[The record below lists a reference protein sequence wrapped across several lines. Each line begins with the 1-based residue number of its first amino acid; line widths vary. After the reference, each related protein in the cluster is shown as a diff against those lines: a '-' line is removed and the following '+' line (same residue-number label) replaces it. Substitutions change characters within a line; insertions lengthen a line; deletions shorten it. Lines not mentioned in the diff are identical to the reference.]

1 MGELQH
7 ALAGRGTALTVAR
20 SVAVVVLV
28 AAGCTPA
35 PTPPVASPSSAVS
48 AAPSGSP
55 AASVSG
61 EPASPAADPAEGRLV
76 WIENREGGFGVWTT
90 DLAGGDIR
98 TYLSGLDEA
107 DTTIREAR
115 LVGEDVAF
123 IRDGPGAQSELWLVS
138 PSAPPRLLL
147 DAVDSFIVRDDDELL
162 AVRDDPSRRSIWRV
176 PAGPAPATLIADVAL
191 PREGPELGPFGFA
204 ISPDER
210 TVAVG
215 WVGGPLQ
222 VMGPAPASYQ
232 DTGAPLVVADD
243 GRLVAVTG
251 RAGEA
256 YTVDGD
262 RLVELAPVDSDP
274 LGIPGT
280 GWVAWSVLG
289 EDGRLVGVEVRDLL
303 AGTSESYPAEGLATN
318 VQSFTADHVTLEA
331 TPFDPLTREV
341 GVIDRRNGG
350 FTTFRA
356 SAPPAE

>member
-1 MGELQH
+1 
-7 ALAGRGTALTVAR
+7 
-20 SVAVVVLV
+20 VAVVVLI

-35 PTPPVASPSSAVS
+35 PTAPVASPPSPVNAG
-48 AAPSGSP
+48 PSGSP
-55 AASVSG
+55 TAAISG
-61 EPASPAADPAEGRLV
+61 SPASPAADPAVGRLV
-76 WIENREGGFGVWTT
+76 WIENREGGFGLWTT
-90 DLAGGDIR
+90 DLAGGDVR
-98 TYLSGLDEA
+98 TYLAGLDEA

-138 PSAPPRLLL
+138 PNAPPRLLI
-147 DAVDSFIVRDDDELL
+147 DEVDSFVVRDDEELL
-162 AVRDDPSRRSIWRV
+162 AVRDDRSRRSIWRV
-176 PAGPAPATLIADVAL
+176 PTGPARPTPIADVAL
-191 PREGPELGPFGFA
+191 PREGAELGPFAFA
-204 ISPDER
+204 ISPDGR
-210 TVAVG
+210 TVAAG

-222 VMGPAPASYQ
+222 VIGPAPASYQ
-232 DTGAPLVVADD
+232 DMGAPLVVADN

-274 LGIPGT
+274 LVIPGT

-303 AGTSESYPAEGLATN
+303 ARTSETYAAQGLATN
-318 VQSFTADHVTLEA
+318 VQSLTADHVILEA

-341 GVIDRRNGG
+341 GVVDRRNGG
-350 FTTFRA
+350 FSTFRA
-356 SAPPAE
+356 PAPPPA